1 MVALKPIPVV
11 LGAGIVF
18 RMYSG
23 DLGTDV
29 VLAIPSDLLNLL
41 GSAEKP
47 VGFKSLR
54 NAWTDM
60 ATAHGRLML
69 TLLSVLAECEMEL
82 IRTRTGAS
90 VQKREECLL
99 YASLEEAPKVMAIRE
114 RPNGLREII
123 EKLRRCQ
130 N

>member
-69 TLLSVLAECEMEL
+69 TLLSDFLPSAKWSLFERALGRACKSEKS
-82 IRTRTGAS
+82 AS
-90 VQKREECLL
+90 CTP
-99 YASLEEAPKVMAIRE
+99 A
-114 RPNGLREII
+114 
-123 EKLRRCQ
+123 
-130 N
+130 